1 MDKIMIA
8 GGGVLGSQI
17 AFQCAYAG
25 LETTIWLRS
34 EESVQRTKKKL
45 EALKESYSQTIT
57 ACKYGKMTYL
67 GALDAIETQI
77 ADADF
82 ESYQKK
88 ADNAMNNIRFE
99 TDLQKAASEQNFIIE
114 SISENLEMKKEF
126 YRNLNRYV
134 SEDAVIATNTS
145 NFLPSD
151 FKDLI
156 TKPERF
162 IAVHFANNIWIAN
175 IAEIMGHSD
184 TSEDTVQKATAFAVK
199 INMIPS
205 VIRKEQKG
213 YILNSLLIPF
223 LLSALKLWAD
233 EVASCKD
240 IDNTWKL
247 STASKYGPFE
257 IMDTVGINTVYAV
270 VAASPLANQEGTVE
284 NLIAAKLKKMIESGS
299 KFYS

>member
-34 EESVQRTKKKL
+34 EESVQRAKKKL
-45 EALKESYSQTIT
+45 EVLKESYSQTIT

-67 GALDAIETQI
+67 GALDAIGTQI

-223 LLSALKLWAD
+223 LLSALKLWAG

>member
-34 EESVQRTKKKL
+34 EESVQRAKKKL
-45 EALKESYSQTIT
+45 EVLKESYSQTIT

-114 SISENLEMKKEF
+114 SILENLEMKKEF

>member
-223 LLSALKLWAD
+223 LLSALKLWAG